1 MKSKII
7 AIIPVRMGSSRF
19 YGKPL
24 KLIHGISMVNRIFKI
39 VSKSKV
45 IEKVLIATPDKIIFD
60 HVKKFG
66 GIPVM
71 TSNKHKR
78 ASDRCS
84 EALKKFEKKIKK
96 KYEIV
101 VMVQGDEPMINHK
114 MISNA
119 IRPLIKDKTTHI
131 SNVCSRIKKQ
141 SDFKNKNTIKVVF
154 NKKNDA
160 LYFSREPI
168 PNQKIFK
175 KAYKQVCI
183 IPFRRKFLY
192 DYSKLKPTELEIRE
206 SIDMNRI
213 LEYGKTVKL
222 VFSNKETYPVDT
234 LNDLIKVRKITNKI

>member
-1 MKSKII
+1 MKNKTI

-39 VSKSKV
+39 VSKSKE
-45 IEKVLIATPDKIIFD
+45 IERVLIATPDKIIFD
-60 HVKKFG
+60 HVKNFG
-66 GIPVM
+66 GLPIM

-119 IRPLIKDKTTHI
+119 IKPLLKDKTTYI

-141 SDFKNKNTIKVVF
+141 SDFTNKNTVKVVF

-168 PNQKIFK
+168 PNQKKFK
-175 KAYKQVCI
+175 NAYKQVCI
-183 IPFRRKFLY
+183 IPFRRQFLY
-192 DYSKLKPTELEIRE
+192 EYSKLKPTELEIQE

-222 VFSNKETYPVDT
+222 VFTNKETYPVDT
-234 LNDLIKVRKITNKI
+234 LNDLIKVRKITSRI

>member
-1 MKSKII
+1 M
-7 AIIPVRMGSSRF
+7 
-19 YGKPL
+19 
-24 KLIHGISMVNRIFKI
+24 
-39 VSKSKV
+39 
-45 IEKVLIATPDKIIFD
+45 LIATPDKIIFD

-141 SDFKNKNTIKVVF
+141 SDFKNKIIKVVLI
-154 NKKNDA
+154 KNDA

-206 SIDMNRI
+206 FIDMNRI

-234 LNDLIKVRKITNKI
+234 LNDLIKVRKLQIKYEFE

>member
-1 MKSKII
+1 
-7 AIIPVRMGSSRF
+7 
-19 YGKPL
+19 
-24 KLIHGISMVNRIFKI
+24 
-39 VSKSKV
+39 
-45 IEKVLIATPDKIIFD
+45 
-60 HVKKFG
+60 
-66 GIPVM
+66 
-71 TSNKHKR
+71 
-78 ASDRCS
+78 
-84 EALKKFEKKIKK
+84 
-96 KYEIV
+96 
-101 VMVQGDEPMINHK
+101 